1 MIQKTRNVGI
11 LIFDDVEVMDFCGPF
26 EVFSVANRTNI
37 TNPFNVFTVAE
48 KEEHIYARN
57 NLSINPQYTI
67 YNCPK
72 LDILIVPGGQGSR
85 KEMNNKIILD
95 WIKLN
100 YPNLEL
106 LLTVCTGALIIAKC
120 GLLEDMTATTHH
132 SSLDLL
138 KEISPKTKIVKDR
151 YVDNG
156 RIILSGGI
164 SAGIDMSLYVV
175 EKLLGKEAV
184 LKTIDVMEYGWM

>member
-11 LIFDDVEVMDFCGPF
+11 LLFDDVEVMDFCGPF
-26 EVFSVANRTNI
+26 EVFSVANRTSIN
-37 TNPFNVFTVAE
+37 NPFNVFTVAE
-48 KEEHIYARN
+48 KEKTIYARN

-67 YNCPK
+67 NNCPI

-85 KEMNNKIILD
+85 KEMNNKVILD
-95 WIKLN
+95 WIKLI

-120 GLLEDMTATTHH
+120 DLLEGMAATTHH
-132 SSLDLL
+132 MSLDLM
-138 KEISPKTKIVKDR
+138 KEIAPKAKIVEDR

-156 RIILSGGI
+156 KIILSGGI
-164 SAGIDMSLYVV
+164 SAGIDMSLYVI

>member
-1 MIQKTRNVGI
+1 MQKTRNVGI
-11 LIFDDVEVMDFCGPF
+11 LLFDDVEVMDFCGPF
-26 EVFSVANRTNI
+26 EVFSVTNEMNPN
-37 TNPFNVFTVAE
+37 NPFNVFTVAE
-48 KEEHIYARN
+48 KEGPVYARN
-57 NLSINPQYTI
+57 NLSINPKYTI

-72 LDILIVPGGQGSR
+72 LDVLIVPGGQGFQ
-85 KEMNNKIILD
+85 KEMNNNAILD

-120 GLLEDMTATTHH
+120 GLLEDMVATTHH
-132 SSLDLL
+132 AFLDLL
-138 KEISPKTKIVKDR
+138 REIAPKTKIVKDR

-156 RIILSGGI
+156 KIILSGGI
-164 SAGIDMSLYVV
+164 SAGIDMSLYVI

-184 LKTIDVMEYGWM
+184 LKTVDVMEYGWR